1 MTHFSS
7 YAQFI
12 KYAFVSI
19 MSHVPPST
27 TYRIYTY
34 ACRVL
39 RQKFFKVLPI
49 GVSESY
55 SHANYETEPTDN
67 CNRWQASEQDIYVVV
82 TQEETYMLIWPLIR
96 LLKLH
101 HLGHLIFQVLMQTQ
115 PGWHTCKCR
124 HAYMRLKLTYGNIV
138 FVFVLIIIITIITI
152 TITIVV
158 VGCRWQCWIIPK
170 VYKCRSYGRWASVGV
185 VGSWATEWLKRWVE
199 WLKWHS
205 CCIQMSWRGC
215 QSEKI
220 VQSYAYF
227 K

>member
-67 CNRWQASEQDIYVVV
+67 CNRWQTSEQDIYVVV
-82 TQEETYMLIWPLIR
+82 TQEQTYMLIWPLIR

-101 HLGHLIFQVLMQTQ
+101 HLGHLNFQVLMQTQ
-115 PGWHTCKCR
+115 PGWHTCKCSIYETQINLWQ
-124 HAYMRLKLTYGNIV
+124 HRLRFRPHHHHHHHHYLC
-138 FVFVLIIIITIITI
+138 
-152 TITIVV
+152 
-158 VGCRWQCWIIPK
+158 CRWLPL
-170 VYKCRSYGRWASVGV
+170 
-185 VGSWATEWLKRWVE
+185 TTLDNT
-199 WLKWHS
+199 
-205 CCIQMSWRGC
+205 
-215 QSEKI
+215 
-220 VQSYAYF
+220 
-227 K
+227 